1 MNNVSPTQKILS
13 DKSYFVNSLKN
24 LKDKIESLK
33 SDAPVKKKKCTTCKK
48 KKEPITFLPELIDED
63 MFIPSPSDIHLAY
76 IELGRKDNSKREF
89 VNKVYNFLFNEDFNF
104 GCQSCVNVQVRRL
117 KNYLNDKLNI
127 KVT

>member
-1 MNNVSPTQKILS
+1 M
-13 DKSYFVNSLKN
+13 DKE

-76 IELGRKDNSKREF
+76 IELGRKDNSKRDF
-89 VNKVYNFLFNEDFNF
+89 VNKVYQFLFNEDFNF
-104 GCQSCVNVQVRRL
+104 GCRSCVNGQARRL
-117 KNYLNDKLNI
+117 KNYITEVL
-127 KVT
+127 KVHI

>member
-1 MNNVSPTQKILS
+1 M
-13 DKSYFVNSLKN
+13 DKELKN
-24 LKDKIESLK
+24 KLESLK
-33 SDAPVKKKKCTTCKK
+33 SDEPVKKKKCTTCKK
-48 KKEPITFLPELIDED
+48 KKEPITFLPELVDVD
-63 MFIPSPSDIHLAY
+63 MFIPSKNDIHLAY

-89 VNKVYNFLFNEDFNF
+89 INKVYNFLFNEDFNF